1 MPIPL
6 PEYSKIKDN
15 YCIAYFG
22 NNKEHLVQLKLLRP
36 FMEQTF
42 PGVKVFIACRDDCLY
57 LLQNEPRII
66 TKTQLKDSKNMFGY
80 IRELLCDMQSH
91 PVEEFMKESDIP
103 CGPICKPLKNNGNV
117 VVLTNGIIPVKP
129 LNGNQIKEIIEYVRS
144 QGKEPILN
152 GDINDAS
159 WVLGVECENLYLAAA
174 AGKRVTLIPTGFG
187 ENLFKNMFPESE
199 IQRLNR

>member
-1 MPIPL
+1 
-6 PEYSKIKDN
+6 
-15 YCIAYFG
+15 
-22 NNKEHLVQLKLLRP
+22 
-36 FMEQTF
+36 MEQTF

-103 CGPICKPLKNNGNV
+103 CGPICKPLKTNGNV

-199 IQRLNR
+199 IQRLNI